1 MLSLL
6 YNKEGTRMSTKTYK
20 ISTHRVE
27 KILNQLRNKTWAELR
42 SPRVEK
48 GKK

>member
-1 MLSLL
+1 
-6 YNKEGTRMSTKTYK
+6 MSTKTYK

-27 KILNQLRNKTWAELR
+27 KIINQLRNKTSAELR

>member
-1 MLSLL
+1 
-6 YNKEGTRMSTKTYK
+6 MSTKTYK

-27 KILNQLRNKTWAELR
+27 KILNQLRDKTLEELR
-42 SPRVEK
+42 SLRVEK